1 MRKRGFIT
9 LVAVLPV
16 WLGLF
21 FWARSLELRRVE
33 WWGSL
38 PPEFDHIRTG
48 VQVVTL
54 ATILGIVLLAADF
67 LKWVRKKPKSDG

>member
-21 FWARSLELRRVE
+21 FWTRSLELRQVG
-33 WWGSL
+33 WWSSR
-38 PPEFDHIRTG
+38 PPEFDHIQTG

-54 ATILGIVLLAADF
+54 ATIVGIVLLAADF
-67 LKWVRKKPKSDG
+67 LQWLRKKAKSDG